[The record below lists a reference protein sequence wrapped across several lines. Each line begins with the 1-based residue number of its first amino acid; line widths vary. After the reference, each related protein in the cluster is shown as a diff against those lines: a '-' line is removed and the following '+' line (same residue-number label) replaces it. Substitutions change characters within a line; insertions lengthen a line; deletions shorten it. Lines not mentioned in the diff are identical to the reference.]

1 MMRMLNDKPALTFD
15 DLLLV
20 PRYSQ
25 ILPKDASLA
34 TRLSRRITLNIPLV
48 SAAMDTV
55 TESGTAI
62 ALALEGGIGVIHK
75 NLSIQ
80 DQAREVRKVKKA
92 ESRIID
98 DPVTIRPDIT
108 LAEVRQLSVRKGYSG
123 FPVVDAEGRLV
134 GMLTS
139 RDVRFETQMDKLVS
153 DVMTR
158 DPVIGRAGISY
169 AEARDILH
177 REKIEKLPLVDGSG
191 KLTGLITFRDIENV
205 GKHPNA
211 AKDHRGRLLCA
222 AAIGVGP
229 DRMERAAAL
238 VEAGVDML
246 AIDTAHGHSAGV
258 LKAVED
264 MKKAFPDVDVSAG
277 NIATGEAVRALADAG
292 ADVVKVGIGPGSI
305 CTTRVVAGIGVPQ
318 ATALAMCAEEAAKLG
333 IPIIADGGIK
343 YSGDLV
349 KALACGASSVMVGG
363 MLAGTEECPGE
374 VVYYQGRSYK
384 VYRGMGSLSAM
395 KAGSKD
401 RYFQDDYE
409 PEKLVPEGVEGRV
422 PYKGPLAKVVYQL
435 MGGLKAGMG
444 YCGSRTIPELWE
456 NAMFVRITDSGLRE
470 SHVHDVQI
478 TEEPPNYNAR

>member
-1 MMRMLNDKPALTFD
+1 MRMLIDKPALTFD

-20 PRYSQ
+20 PQHSQ
-25 ILPKDASLA
+25 ILPKDAILK
-34 TRLSRRITLNIPLV
+34 TRLSRRIELNIPLV

-75 NLSIQ
+75 NLSIA

-98 DPVTIRPDIT
+98 DPVTVTPDLT
-108 LAEVRQLSVRKGYSG
+108 LAEVRQLMAKRGYSG
-123 FPVVDAEGRLV
+123 FPVVDSEGRLV
-134 GMLTS
+134 GMLTN
-139 RDVRFETQMDKLVS
+139 RDVRFETQMNKLVS
-153 DVMTR
+153 DVMTKT
-158 DPVIGRAGISY
+158 PVIGRAGISY
-169 AEARDILH
+169 ADAREILH
-177 REKIEKLPLVDGSG
+177 REKIEKLPLIDENH
-191 KLTGLITFRDIENV
+191 KLVGLITFRDIENV

-229 DRMERAAAL
+229 DRLDRAAAL
-238 VEAGVDML
+238 VEAGVDLL
-246 AIDTAHGHSAGV
+246 ALDTAHGHSAGV
-258 LKAVED
+258 IRAVAEIKAR
-264 MKKAFPDVDVSAG
+264 FPDVDVSAG
-277 NIATGEAVRALADAG
+277 NIATAEAVKALVDAG

-318 ATALAMCAEEAAKLG
+318 ATAVAMCAEEAHRHD
-333 IPIIADGGIK
+333 IPVIADGGIK
-343 YSGDLV
+343 FSGDLV
-349 KALACGASSVMVGG
+349 KAMALGASSVMVGG
-363 MLAGTEECPGE
+363 MLAGTEECPGD

-395 KAGSKD
+395 KSGSKD

-422 PYKGPLAKVVYQL
+422 PYKGPLSKVVYQL

-444 YCGSRTIPELWE
+444 YCGARTIPELWE
-456 NAMFVRITDSGLRE
+456 RATFVQITDSGLRE

-478 TEEPPNYNAR
+478 TEEPPNYNTR

>member
-1 MMRMLNDKPALTFD
+1 MRMFSDKPALTFD

-20 PRYSQ
+20 PQHSQ
-25 ILPKDASLA
+25 ILPKDAILK
-34 TRLSRRITLNIPLV
+34 TRLSRRIELNIPLI

-75 NLSIQ
+75 NLTIQ
-80 DQAREVRKVKKA
+80 EQAREVRKVKKA

-98 DPVTIRPDIT
+98 DPVTISPNLT
-108 LAEVRQLSVRKGYSG
+108 LAEVRELKAKKGFSG
-123 FPVVDAEGRLV
+123 FPVVDEEGRLV

-139 RDVRFETQMDKLVS
+139 RDVRFETQMNKLVS

-158 DPVIGRAGISY
+158 TPVIGPAGITY
-169 AEARDILH
+169 ADAREILH
-177 REKIEKLPLVDGSG
+177 REKIEKLPLVDVNH
-191 KLTGLITFRDIENV
+191 KLVGLITFRDIENV

-229 DRMERAAAL
+229 DRLERAAAL
-238 VEAGVDML
+238 VEAGVDLL
-246 AIDTAHGHSAGV
+246 ALDTAHGHSAGV
-258 LKAVED
+258 IRAVAEIKAR
-264 MKKAFPDVDVSAG
+264 FPDIDVSAG
-277 NIATGEAVRALADAG
+277 NIATAEAVRALADAG

-318 ATALAMCAEEAAKLG
+318 ATAVAMCAEEGYKLG
-333 IPIIADGGIK
+333 IPVIADGGIK
-343 YSGDLV
+343 FSGDLV

-363 MLAGTEECPGE
+363 MLAGTEECPGD

-395 KAGSKD
+395 KSGSKD

-422 PYKGPLAKVVYQL
+422 PYKGPLSKVVYQL

-444 YCGSRTIPELWE
+444 YCGAKTIPELWE
-456 NAMFVRITDSGLRE
+456 KAVFVQITDSGLRE

-478 TEEPPNYNAR
+478 TEEPPNYNTR

>member
-1 MMRMLNDKPALTFD
+1 MRMLNDKPALTFD

-20 PRYSQ
+20 PQHSQ
-25 ILPKDASLA
+25 ILPKDAILK
-34 TRLSRRITLNIPLV
+34 TRLSRRIELNIPLV

-62 ALALEGGIGVIHK
+62 ALALEGGVGVIHK

-98 DPVTIRPDIT
+98 DPVTVTPDLT
-108 LAEVRQLSVRKGYSG
+108 LAEVRQLMAKRGYSG
-123 FPVVDAEGRLV
+123 FPVVDSEGRLV
-134 GMLTS
+134 GMLTN
-139 RDVRFETQMDKLVS
+139 RDVRFETQMNKLVS
-153 DVMTR
+153 DVMTKT
-158 DPVIGRAGISY
+158 PVIGRAGISY
-169 AEARDILH
+169 ADAREILH
-177 REKIEKLPLVDGSG
+177 REKIEKLPLIDENH
-191 KLTGLITFRDIENV
+191 KLVGLITFRDIENV

-229 DRMERAAAL
+229 DRLDRAAAL
-238 VEAGVDML
+238 VEAGVDLL
-246 AIDTAHGHSAGV
+246 ALDTAHGHSAGV
-258 LKAVED
+258 IRAVSEIKA
-264 MKKAFPDVDVSAG
+264 KFPDVDVSAG
-277 NIATGEAVRALADAG
+277 NIATAEAVKALVDAG

-318 ATALAMCAEEAAKLG
+318 ATAVALCAEEAHKHD
-333 IPIIADGGIK
+333 IPVIADGGIK
-343 YSGDLV
+343 FSGDLV
-349 KALACGASSVMVGG
+349 KAIALGASSVMVGG
-363 MLAGTEECPGE
+363 MLAGTEECPGD

-395 KAGSKD
+395 KSGSKD

-422 PYKGPLAKVVYQL
+422 PYKGPLSKVVYQL

-444 YCGSRTIPELWE
+444 YCGARTIPELWE
-456 NAMFVRITDSGLRE
+456 RALFVQITDSGLRE

-478 TEEPPNYNAR
+478 TEEPPNYNTR

>member
-1 MMRMLNDKPALTFD
+1 MRMLIDKPALTFD

-20 PRYSQ
+20 PQHSQ
-25 ILPKDASLA
+25 ILPKDAILK
-34 TRLSRRITLNIPLV
+34 TRLSRRIELNIPLV

-75 NLSIQ
+75 NLSIA

-98 DPVTIRPDIT
+98 DPVTVTPDLT
-108 LAEVRQLSVRKGYSG
+108 LAEVRQLMAKRGYSG
-123 FPVVDAEGRLV
+123 FPVVDSEGRLV
-134 GMLTS
+134 GMLTN
-139 RDVRFETQMDKLVS
+139 RDVRFETQMNKLVS
-153 DVMTR
+153 DVMTKT
-158 DPVIGRAGISY
+158 PVIGRAGISY
-169 AEARDILH
+169 ADAREILH
-177 REKIEKLPLVDGSG
+177 REKIEKLPLIDENH
-191 KLTGLITFRDIENV
+191 KLVGLITFRDIENV

-229 DRMERAAAL
+229 DRLDRAAAL
-238 VEAGVDML
+238 VEAGVDLL
-246 AIDTAHGHSAGV
+246 ALDTAHGHSAGV
-258 LKAVED
+258 IRAVAEIKAR
-264 MKKAFPDVDVSAG
+264 FPDVDVSAG
-277 NIATGEAVRALADAG
+277 NIATAEAVKALVDAG

-318 ATALAMCAEEAAKLG
+318 ATAVAMCAEEAQRHD
-333 IPIIADGGIK
+333 IPVIADGGIK
-343 YSGDLV
+343 FSGDLV
-349 KALACGASSVMVGG
+349 KAMALGASSVMVGG
-363 MLAGTEECPGE
+363 MLAGTEECPGD

-395 KAGSKD
+395 KSGSKD

-422 PYKGPLAKVVYQL
+422 PYKGPLSKVVYQL

-444 YCGSRTIPELWE
+444 YCGARTIPELWE
-456 NAMFVRITDSGLRE
+456 RATFVQITDSGLRE

-478 TEEPPNYNAR
+478 TEEPPNYNTR

>member
-1 MMRMLNDKPALTFD
+1 MIRMLNDKPALTFD

-25 ILPKDASLA
+25 VLPKDASLV
-34 TRLSRRITLNIPLV
+34 TRLSRRISLNIPLV

-62 ALALEGGIGVIHK
+62 ALAFEGGIGVIHK
-75 NLSIQ
+75 NLSIH

-108 LAEVRQLSVRKGYSG
+108 LAEVRELSARKGYSG
-123 FPVVDAEGRLV
+123 FPVVDDEGRLV

-139 RDVRFETQMDKLVS
+139 RDVRFETQMNKLVS

-158 DPVIGRAGISY
+158 TPIIGRAGISY

-177 REKIEKLPLVDGSG
+177 REKIEKLPLIDDQG

-205 GKHPNA
+205 GKHPFA

-229 DRMERAAAL
+229 DRLERAAAL
-238 VEAGVDML
+238 VEAGVDLL

-258 LKAVED
+258 LKAVTE

-277 NIATGEAVRALADAG
+277 NIATGEAVKALADAG

-318 ATALAMCAEEAAKLG
+318 ASALSMCAEEAAKLD
-333 IPIIADGGIK
+333 IPLIADGGIK
-343 YSGDLV
+343 YSGDVV

-395 KAGSKD
+395 KAGSRD

-422 PYKGPLAKVVYQL
+422 PYKGPLARVVYQL

-444 YCGSRTIPELWE
+444 YCGARTIPELWE
-456 NAMFVRITDSGLRE
+456 NAMFVQITDSGLRE

>member
-1 MMRMLNDKPALTFD
+1 MRMLIDKPALTFD

-20 PRYSQ
+20 PQHSQ
-25 ILPKDASLA
+25 ILPKDAILK
-34 TRLSRRITLNIPLV
+34 TRLSRRIELNIPLV

-75 NLSIQ
+75 NLSIA

-98 DPVTIRPDIT
+98 DPVTVTPDLT
-108 LAEVRQLSVRKGYSG
+108 LAEVRQLMAKSGYSG
-123 FPVVDAEGRLV
+123 FPVVDSEGRLV
-134 GMLTS
+134 GMLTN
-139 RDVRFETQMDKLVS
+139 RDVRFETQMNKLVS
-153 DVMTR
+153 DVMTKT
-158 DPVIGRAGISY
+158 PVIGRAGISY
-169 AEARDILH
+169 ADAREILH
-177 REKIEKLPLVDGSG
+177 REKIEKLPLIDENH
-191 KLTGLITFRDIENV
+191 KLVGLITFRDIENV

-229 DRMERAAAL
+229 DRLDRAAAL
-238 VEAGVDML
+238 VEAGVDLL
-246 AIDTAHGHSAGV
+246 ALDTAHGHSAGV
-258 LKAVED
+258 IRAVAEIKAR
-264 MKKAFPDVDVSAG
+264 FPDVDVSAG
-277 NIATGEAVRALADAG
+277 NIATAEAVKALVDAG

-318 ATALAMCAEEAAKLG
+318 ATAVAMCAEEAHRHD
-333 IPIIADGGIK
+333 IPVIADGGIK
-343 YSGDLV
+343 FSGDLV
-349 KALACGASSVMVGG
+349 KAMALGASSVMVGG
-363 MLAGTEECPGE
+363 MLAGTEECPGD

-395 KAGSKD
+395 KSGSKD

-422 PYKGPLAKVVYQL
+422 PYKGPLSKVVYQL

-444 YCGSRTIPELWE
+444 YCGARTIPELWE
-456 NAMFVRITDSGLRE
+456 RATFVQITDSGLRE

-478 TEEPPNYNAR
+478 TEEPPNYNTR

>member
-1 MMRMLNDKPALTFD
+1 MRMLIDKPALTFD

-20 PRYSQ
+20 PQHSQ
-25 ILPKDASLA
+25 ILPKDAILK
-34 TRLSRRITLNIPLV
+34 TRLSRRIELNIPLV

-75 NLSIQ
+75 NLSIA

-98 DPVTIRPDIT
+98 DPVTVTPDLT
-108 LAEVRQLSVRKGYSG
+108 LAEVRQLMAKRGYSG
-123 FPVVDAEGRLV
+123 FPVVDSEGRLV
-134 GMLTS
+134 GMLTN
-139 RDVRFETQMDKLVS
+139 RDVRFETQMNKLVS
-153 DVMTR
+153 DVMTKT
-158 DPVIGRAGISY
+158 PVIGRAGISY
-169 AEARDILH
+169 ADAREILH
-177 REKIEKLPLVDGSG
+177 REKIEKLPLIDENH
-191 KLTGLITFRDIENV
+191 KLVGLITFRDIENV

-229 DRMERAAAL
+229 DRLDRAAAL
-238 VEAGVDML
+238 VEAGVDLL
-246 AIDTAHGHSAGV
+246 ALDTAHGHSAGV
-258 LKAVED
+258 IRAVAEIKAR
-264 MKKAFPDVDVSAG
+264 FPDVDVSAG
-277 NIATGEAVRALADAG
+277 NIATAEAVKALVDAG

-318 ATALAMCAEEAAKLG
+318 ATAVAMCAEEAHRHD
-333 IPIIADGGIK
+333 IPVIADGGIK
-343 YSGDLV
+343 FSGDLV
-349 KALACGASSVMVGG
+349 KAMALGASSVMVGG
-363 MLAGTEECPGE
+363 MLAGTEECPGD

-395 KAGSKD
+395 KSGSKD

-444 YCGSRTIPELWE
+444 YCGARTIPELWE
-456 NAMFVRITDSGLRE
+456 RATFVQITDSGLRE

-478 TEEPPNYNAR
+478 TEEPPNYNTR

>member
-20 PRYSQ
+20 PQYSQ
-25 ILPKDASLA
+25 VLPKDTSLV
-34 TRLSRRITLNIPLV
+34 TRLSRHINLNIPV
-48 SAAMDTV
+48 ISAAMDTV
-55 TESGTAI
+55 TESDTAI

-75 NLSIQ
+75 NLTI
-80 DQAREVRKVKKA
+80 DEQAREVRKVKKA

-98 DPVTIRPDIT
+98 DPVTIHPDNT
-108 LAEVRQLSVRKGYSG
+108 LAEARAVMARKGISG
-123 FPVVDAEGRLV
+123 LPVVDTDGRLV
-134 GMLTS
+134 GMLTN
-139 RDVRFETQMDKLVS
+139 RDVRFETVMDKLVS
-153 DVMTR
+153 DVMTKT
-158 DPVIGRAGISY
+158 PVIGPAGISY
-169 AEARDILH
+169 AEARVILH
-177 REKIEKLPLVDGSG
+177 REKIEKLPLVDNTG
-191 KLTGLITFRDIENV
+191 KLCGLITFRDIENV
-205 GKHPNA
+205 GKHPSA

-222 AAIGVGP
+222 AAVGVGA
-229 DRMERAAAL
+229 DKLERAAAL
-238 VEAGVDML
+238 VEAGADLL
-246 AIDTAHGHSAGV
+246 AVDTAHGHSAGV
-258 LKAVED
+258 INAVAEL
-264 MKKAFPDVDVSAG
+264 KKAFPDVDLSAG
-277 NIATGEAVRALADAG
+277 NIATGEAVKALVDVG

-318 ATALAMCAEEAAKLG
+318 ATALSLCAEEAAKHD

-395 KAGSKD
+395 KAGSRD

-422 PYKGPLAKVVYQL
+422 PYKGPLSKVVYQL
-435 MGGLKAGMG
+435 MGGLRSGLG
-444 YCGSRTIPELWE
+444 YCGAHNIPELWE
-456 NAMFVRITDSGLRE
+456 KATFVRITDSGLRE

>member
-1 MMRMLNDKPALTFD
+1 MRMLNDKPALTFD

-25 ILPKDASLA
+25 ILPKDACLK
-34 TRLSRRITLNIPLV
+34 TRLSRRIELNIPLI

-75 NLSIQ
+75 NLTPQ
-80 DQAREVRKVKKA
+80 EQAREVRKVKKA

-108 LAEVRQLSVRKGYSG
+108 LAEVRQLAAKKGYSG
-123 FPVVDAEGRLV
+123 FPVVDAEGHLV

-158 DPVIGRAGISY
+158 KPVIGRAGISY

-177 REKIEKLPLVDGSG
+177 REKIEKLPLVDENG
-191 KLTGLITFRDIENV
+191 KLNGLITFRDIENV

-211 AKDHRGRLLCA
+211 AKDHRGRLLCG

-238 VEAGVDML
+238 VEAGVDLL
-246 AIDTAHGHSAGV
+246 AIDTAHGHSIGV
-258 LKAVED
+258 INAVMEL
-264 MKKAFPDVDVSAG
+264 KKAFPDIDISAG
-277 NIATGEAVRALADAG
+277 NIATGEAVKALADAG

-318 ATALAMCAEEAAKLG
+318 ATALALCAEEAAKLG

-384 VYRGMGSLSAM
+384 VYRGMGSISAM
-395 KAGSKD
+395 KAGSRD

-422 PYKGPLAKVVYQL
+422 PYKGPLSKVVYQL
-435 MGGLKAGMG
+435 MGGLRSGMG
-444 YCGSRTIPELWE
+444 YCGAGSIPELWK
-456 NAMFVRITDSGLRE
+456 NAVFVQITDSGLRE

-478 TEEPPNYNAR
+478 TEEPPNYNTR